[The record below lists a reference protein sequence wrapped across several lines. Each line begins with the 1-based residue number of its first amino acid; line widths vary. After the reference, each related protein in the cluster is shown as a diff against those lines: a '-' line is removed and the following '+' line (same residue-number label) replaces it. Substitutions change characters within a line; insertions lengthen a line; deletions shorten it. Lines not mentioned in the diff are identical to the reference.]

1 MTSPAAFT
9 APGRPSVPHARPAQ
23 GPQHRAGQVVL
34 LTTLPVHGRFR
45 KSQASSWLTGNIL
58 RDTRYD
64 TEWGTVKTA
73 AEKDRQVSIELGLS
87 ASLSEPRAMKT
98 SLLNMPWTRNSFR
111 AGAGGFRFL
120 SSWIPLL
127 FLRQGQSLPPVTQPQ
142 PEKPLTP
149 PSVLRKQP
157 KSILFPHNPMFQGSG
172 PQAWMKIGQRYLRE
186 EIL

>member
-9 APGRPSVPHARPAQ
+9 APGHPSVPHARPAQ

-87 ASLSEPRAMKT
+87 ASLSEPWAMKT

-111 AGAGGFRFL
+111 AGAGASDSFPLGFL
-120 SSWIPLL
+120 SSFYVRDKVSLL
-127 FLRQGQSLPPVTQPQ
+127 LHSLSPR
-142 PEKPLTP
+142 
-149 PSVLRKQP
+149 S
-157 KSILFPHNPMFQGSG
+157 H
-172 PQAWMKIGQRYLRE
+172 
-186 EIL
+186 